1 MYSQIYFMTP
11 LILFIALTLDIIF
24 GWPEKIFANIG
35 HPVTWIGKV
44 ISYFERSFNKRKY
57 PTKLLKLFGTL
68 TFFIVVLPV
77 ITAAFL
83 IDQML
88 MKFYYGFVI
97 QSLLVW
103 PFLATRSLYTHVK
116 DIADQ
121 LHKNDLIAS
130 REALAKIVGRDL
142 KNSDENIICRGAIE
156 SLSENT
162 SDGIIAPLFWAF
174 LFGLPG
180 IVFYKT
186 VNTLD
191 SMIGY
196 RNDKFLNFGWFSA
209 KVDDFV
215 NWVPA
220 RLSSILVC
228 FLTLK
233 PIKTFLFS
241 FKNAKASASPNAGWP
256 QATFAY
262 VLGVSLLGP
271 KRSKGVLIE
280 QPTINIGQPSPNKA
294 TLSTALKY
302 YIYIIIEIYVVLLA
316 LNFWFMNE

>member
-1 MYSQIYFMTP
+1 MYSEIYFMIP
-11 LILFIALTLDIIF
+11 LILLIALTLDIVI
-24 GWPEKIFANIG
+24 GWPEKIYTNIG
-35 HPVTWIGKV
+35 HPVSWIGKV
-44 ISYFERSFNKRKY
+44 ISYCERLLNKRKY
-57 PTKLLKLFGTL
+57 PGELLKLFGAL
-68 TFFIVVLPV
+68 TFCLTAIPITVV
-77 ITAAFL
+77 AFL

-88 MKFYYGFVI
+88 INLPYGLFMQAI
-97 QSLLVW
+97 LIW
-103 PFLATRSLYTHVK
+103 PFLATKSLYTHVK
-116 DIADQ
+116 DVADT
-121 LHKNDLIAS
+121 LDKKDLNAS
-130 REALAKIVGRDL
+130 REALSKIVGRDL
-142 KNSDENIICRGAIE
+142 KDSDENTICGGAIE

-186 VNTLD
+186 INTLD

-209 KVDDFV
+209 KVDDLV

-220 RLSSILVC
+220 RLSSILFC
-228 FLTLK
+228 FLTLN

-241 FKNAKASASPNAGWP
+241 LKNAKASPSPNAGWP

-262 VLGVSLLGP
+262 ILGVSLLGP

-280 QPTINIGQPSPNKA
+280 QPTINIGQPLPNKE
-294 TLSTALKY
+294 TLSIALKY
-302 YIYIIIEIYVVLLA
+302 YICIIIEIYVMLFA

>member
-11 LILFIALTLDIIF
+11 LILLIALTLDIVF

-44 ISYFERSFNKRKY
+44 ISYFECSFNKRKY

-68 TFFIVVLPV
+68 TFFIVVLP
-77 ITAAFL
+77 ITTAAFL

-88 MKFYYGFVI
+88 MKFYYGFAI

-180 IVFYKT
+180 IVFYKAI
-186 VNTLD
+186 NTLD

-196 RNDKFLNFGWFSA
+196 KNDKFLNFGWFSA
-209 KVDDFV
+209 NVDDIV

-220 RLSSILVC
+220 RLSSILFC
-228 FLTLK
+228 TLTLR

-241 FKNAKASASPNAGWP
+241 LNNAKASSSPNAGWP

-262 VLGVSLLGP
+262 ILGVSLLGP
-271 KRSKGVLIE
+271 KRSKGILIE
-280 QPTINIGQPSPNKA
+280 QPTINVGQPLPDKE
-294 TLSTALKY
+294 TLSIALKY
-302 YIYIIIEIYVVLLA
+302 YICIIIEIYVILFA
-316 LNFWFMNE
+316 LNFWFLNG

>member
-1 MYSQIYFMTP
+1 MHFEIYFMMP
-11 LILFIALTLDIIF
+11 LILLIALTLDIVI
-24 GWPEKIFANIG
+24 GWPEKIYASIG
-35 HPVTWIGKV
+35 HPVSWIGKV
-44 ISYFERSFNKRKY
+44 ISYFERSLNKSKY
-57 PTKLLKLFGTL
+57 PGKLRKLFGTL
-68 TFFIVVLPV
+68 TFLLTVLP
-77 ITAAFL
+77 ITVVAFL
-83 IDQML
+83 IEKML
-88 MKFYYGFVI
+88 INFPYGFFI
-97 QSLLVW
+97 QAILIW
-103 PFLATRSLYTHVK
+103 PFLATKSLYTHVK
-116 DIADQ
+116 DVADA
-121 LHKNDLIAS
+121 LDKKDLIAS
-130 REALAKIVGRDL
+130 REALSKIVGRDL
-142 KNSDENIICRGAIE
+142 TNSDENTICGGAIE

-162 SDGIIAPLFWAF
+162 SDGIISPLFWAF

-241 FKNAKASASPNAGWP
+241 FKNAKASTSPNAGWP

-280 QPTINIGQPSPNKA
+280 QPTINIGQPLPGKEN
-294 TLSTALKY
+294 LSTALKY
-302 YIYIIIEIYVVLLA
+302 YICIIIEIYVILLA
-316 LNFWFMNE
+316 LNFWFMNV

>member
-1 MYSQIYFMTP
+1 MYSEIYFMIP
-11 LILFIALTLDIIF
+11 LILLIALTLDIVI
-24 GWPEKIFANIG
+24 GWPEKIYTNIG
-35 HPVTWIGKV
+35 HPVSWIGKV
-44 ISYFERSFNKRKY
+44 ISCFEHSLNKRKY
-57 PTKLLKLFGTL
+57 PGELLKLFGAL
-68 TFFIVVLPV
+68 TFFLTVIPMTVV
-77 ITAAFL
+77 AFL

-88 MKFYYGFVI
+88 INSHYGFFMQAI
-97 QSLLVW
+97 LIW
-103 PFLATRSLYTHVK
+103 PFLATKSLYTHVK
-116 DIADQ
+116 DVADT
-121 LHKNDLIAS
+121 LNKKDLNAS
-130 REALAKIVGRDL
+130 REALSKIVGRDL
-142 KNSDENIICRGAIE
+142 KNSDENTICGGAIE

-162 SDGIIAPLFWAF
+162 SDGIVAPLFWAF
-174 LFGLPG
+174 FFGLPG

-186 VNTLD
+186 INTLD

-209 KVDDFV
+209 KVDDLV

-220 RLSSILVC
+220 RLSSILFC
-228 FLTLK
+228 FLTLN

-241 FKNAKASASPNAGWP
+241 LKNAKASTSPNAGWP

-262 VLGVSLLGP
+262 ILGVSLLGP

-280 QPTINIGQPSPNKA
+280 QPTINIGQPLPNKE

-302 YIYIIIEIYVVLLA
+302 YIYVIIEIYVMLFA

>member
-1 MYSQIYFMTP
+1 MYSEIYFMIP
-11 LILFIALTLDIIF
+11 LILLLALTLDIVI
-24 GWPEKIFANIG
+24 GWPEKIYANIG
-35 HPVTWIGKV
+35 HPVSWIGKV
-44 ISYFERSFNKRKY
+44 ISYFERSLNKREY
-57 PTKLLKLFGTL
+57 PGELRKLLGTL
-68 TFFIVVLPV
+68 TFFLTVVP
-77 ITAAFL
+77 ITVVAFL
-83 IDQML
+83 VDKML
-88 MKFYYGFVI
+88 INFHYGFFMQAI
-97 QSLLVW
+97 LIW
-103 PFLATRSLYTHVK
+103 PFLATKSLYTHVK
-116 DIADQ
+116 DVADA
-121 LHKNDLIAS
+121 LDKKDLIAS
-130 REALAKIVGRDL
+130 REALSKIVGRDL
-142 KNSDENIICRGAIE
+142 TNSDENTICGGAIE

-162 SDGIIAPLFWAF
+162 SDGIISPLFWAF

-241 FKNAKASASPNAGWP
+241 FKNAKASTSPNAGWP

-280 QPTINIGQPSPNKA
+280 QPTINIGQPLPGKEN
-294 TLSTALKY
+294 LSTALKY
-302 YIYIIIEIYVVLLA
+302 YICIIIEIYVILLA
-316 LNFWFMNE
+316 LNFWFMNG

>member
-1 MYSQIYFMTP
+1 MYSEIYFMMP
-11 LILFIALTLDIIF
+11 LILLLALTLDIVI
-24 GWPEKIFANIG
+24 GWPEKIYANIG
-35 HPVTWIGKV
+35 HPVSWIGKV
-44 ISYFERSFNKRKY
+44 ISYFERSLNKREY
-57 PTKLLKLFGTL
+57 PGKLRKLFGTL
-68 TFFIVVLPV
+68 TFFLTVVP
-77 ITAAFL
+77 ITVVAFL
-83 IDQML
+83 VDKML
-88 MKFYYGFVI
+88 INFHYGFFMQAI
-97 QSLLVW
+97 LIW
-103 PFLATRSLYTHVK
+103 PFLATKSLYTHVK
-116 DIADQ
+116 DVADA
-121 LHKNDLIAS
+121 LEKKDLIAS
-130 REALAKIVGRDL
+130 REALSKIVGRDL
-142 KNSDENIICRGAIE
+142 TNSDENTICGGAIE

-180 IVFYKT
+180 IVFYKAI
-186 VNTLD
+186 NTLD

-215 NWVPA
+215 NWAPA

-241 FKNAKASASPNAGWP
+241 FKNAKASTSPNAGWP

-262 VLGVSLLGP
+262 ILGVSLLGP

-280 QPTINIGQPSPNKA
+280 QPTINIGQPLPGKEN
-294 TLSTALKY
+294 LSTALKY
-302 YIYIIIEIYVVLLA
+302 YICIIIEIYVILLA
-316 LNFWFMNE
+316 LNFWFMNG

>member
-1 MYSQIYFMTP
+1 MYSEIYFMMP
-11 LILFIALTLDIIF
+11 LILLIALTLDIVI
-24 GWPEKIFANIG
+24 GWPEKIYANIG
-35 HPVTWIGKV
+35 HPVSWIGKV
-44 ISYFERSFNKRKY
+44 ISYFERSLNKREY
-57 PTKLLKLFGTL
+57 PGELRKLFGTL
-68 TFFIVVLPV
+68 TFFLTVVP
-77 ITAAFL
+77 ITVVAFL
-83 IDQML
+83 IDKML
-88 MKFYYGFVI
+88 INFPYGFFI
-97 QSLLVW
+97 QAILIW
-103 PFLATRSLYTHVK
+103 PFLATKSLYAHVK
-116 DIADQ
+116 DVADA
-121 LHKNDLIAS
+121 LDKKDLIAS
-130 REALAKIVGRDL
+130 REALSKIVGRDL
-142 KNSDENIICRGAIE
+142 TNSDENTICGGAIE

-162 SDGIIAPLFWAF
+162 SDGIISPLFWAF

-196 RNDKFLNFGWFSA
+196 RSDKFLNFGWFSA

-241 FKNAKASASPNAGWP
+241 FKNAKASTSPNAGWP

-280 QPTINIGQPSPNKA
+280 QPTINIGQPLPGKEN
-294 TLSTALKY
+294 LSTALKY
-302 YIYIIIEIYVVLLA
+302 YICIIIEIYVILLA
-316 LNFWFMNE
+316 LNFWLING